1 MNPTLAAGADRIDLL
16 QTFVRIVESGSLS
29 AAAQQLGTTQPTV
42 SRRLQAL
49 ERLMGARLLQRSTH
63 VMKLTPDG
71 ERCFAHARALLDDW
85 HAMEADLRGVRD
97 VPRGTL
103 RVLAPHAFGQEQLI
117 APLAD
122 YLRRYPAVDVQWLL
136 HDRRPDFIAEGI
148 DCAIQVGPVEDPAVV
163 AILLAEVPR
172 IVVAAPAVAQARAG
186 RGPDDVRGLEALPW
200 LALNPY
206 YRREVALHH
215 QASGEALR
223 FSIAPRLATDSLYAM
238 RSAALAGLGACI
250 ASAWAVQEDLRR
262 GRLLHLAPDWQAVPL
277 PVSLVYP
284 PARHYPAR
292 LRSFLEL
299 MRAAMPGLTGLRP
312 PAGGTR

>member
-49 ERLMGARLLQRSTH
+49 ERLMGARLLQRSTN

-172 IVVAAPAVAQARAG
+172 IVVAAPAVAQALAG

-215 QASGEALR
+215 RASGEALR
-223 FSIAPRLATDSLYAM
+223 FAIAPRLATDSLYAM

>member
-1 MNPTLAAGADRIDLL
+1 MNATLAAGADRIDLL

-29 AAAQQLGTTQPTV
+29 AAAQQLATTQPTV

-172 IVVAAPAVAQARAG
+172 IVVAAPAVAQALDDREPA
-186 RGPDDVRGLEALPW
+186 DVRGLEALPW

-215 QASGEALR
+215 QTSGEALR
-223 FSIAPRLATDSLYAM
+223 FAIAPRLATDSLYAM

-250 ASAWAVQEDLRR
+250 ASAWAVQDDLRR